1 MEVLGGEYANRA
13 HDVID
18 KTYKSH
24 HAEIVAK
31 RSGEPDVVVTK
42 EEEEH
47 VEPPPTQAVGMH
59 NVPPTLTIEE
69 DVETLESSS
78 SSSDSSD
85 AEELRELQKKYR
97 VLKKAYEVLLKST
110 LAEGSYQSVQL
121 LLNLL

>member
-1 MEVLGGEYANRA
+1 VANDFADNRRSELGSAE
-13 HDVID
+13 
-18 KTYKSH
+18 
-24 HAEIVAK
+24 EIVEFDPAAYIVK
-31 RSGEPDVVVTK
+31 ENTNVVVTK